1 MFCPACS
8 LFSVFAGA
16 QQAARG
22 GLMAIAGMTLTGAYL
37 TRVSTVPVMHI
48 AVEQVSR
55 VPVQAVFVKMPQLC
69 AAAMDVLPSLLHR
82 PFFRWTI
89 RAIIEMPDT
98 MLSLCMSA
106 QQLTVQF
113 VTTLQRLLAIRRTT

>member
-1 MFCPACS
+1 
-8 LFSVFAGA
+8 
-16 QQAARG
+16 
-22 GLMAIAGMTLTGAYL
+22 MALAGMIFTGAYL
-37 TRVSTVPVMHI
+37 TRVGNVHVMHI
-48 AVEQVSR
+48 VVEQASR
-55 VPVQAVFVKMPQLC
+55 MAVLVVFVKMPQLC
-69 AAAMDVLPSLLHR
+69 ATAMDVVTILPHR